1 MIFRHDDY
9 LNADTFDA
17 DVLVIGTGAGGA
29 AVGAELAEAGFD
41 VLFAEEGS
49 YNPTSSFK
57 PQATES
63 VPRLYRDAGATVI
76 LGRPMI
82 PFVEGRT
89 VGGSTVLNGGMTYRT
104 PAEVLTGWQ
113 RITGSP
119 EMGPA
124 ALEPLFERVESVV
137 HAASQHEVS
146 VGNDSRLMAEGA
158 RRLGWKVSVNTRNQ
172 EMCVGANNCVF
183 GCPTGA
189 KQSALVSYMPKAI
202 AAGARCATEVRIE
215 RLLIRRGRCVGAVG
229 HAVDPRTRRGDVK
242 VTFRAKAVIVAGGAI
257 QTPHLLLR
265 HRLGRPSGQLGRNFL
280 IHPNAKVV
288 ATYPGAVHA
297 WQGVSQY
304 CQIREFHDEGIL
316 FAENFIPPSALA
328 ATLPWSGSSAMDFM
342 KRYNHA
348 AVTGVLVED
357 SVTGSVSRGLL
368 GSPLARYQIS
378 DHDHARFKRGI
389 RLLSML
395 HEGAL
400 SWLFKP
406 RGQRFS
412 GSRAGRAIFGR
423 GQQAMFGIFE
433 RFTGLEVVQGIS
445 DFVSAFSGLL
455 DGMGARA
462 GEVMAMLQ
470 GDDAAFLLV
479 ASPNRIALSEAL
491 YFHDKLVEGGIPFRG
506 FVINRVRATSAGGTV
521 PSDPAEA
528 GFPEGDSTWN
538 EAVDAVWT
546 AFRRRARQAAI
557 DRHHIDALKAHC
569 GDDVPYVEVPELEGE
584 VHDLAALQQ
593 LLTWLA

>member
-395 HEGAL
+395 HFEMGADQVL
-400 SWLFKP
+400 LPFTNAHVASNMDEVDAAIAAQTSMETLEMFTVHLMGTA
-406 RGQRFS
+406 RM
-412 GSRAGRAIFGR
+412 GSRPETSVVDLGGQLWDLPGCYVADASLFPTAIGVNPQITIMALATRVAERMIDQR
-423 GQQAMFGIFE
+423 GSI
-433 RFTGLEVVQGIS
+433 
-445 DFVSAFSGLL
+445 
-455 DGMGARA
+455 
-462 GEVMAMLQ
+462 
-470 GDDAAFLLV
+470 
-479 ASPNRIALSEAL
+479 
-491 YFHDKLVEGGIPFRG
+491 
-506 FVINRVRATSAGGTV
+506 
-521 PSDPAEA
+521 
-528 GFPEGDSTWN
+528 
-538 EAVDAVWT
+538 
-546 AFRRRARQAAI
+546 
-557 DRHHIDALKAHC
+557 
-569 GDDVPYVEVPELEGE
+569 
-584 VHDLAALQQ
+584 LAA
-593 LLTWLA
+593 A